1 MAMFYTDIPIVPQG
15 ILTTQTFQTPVN
27 GRTVSFSL
35 PGECDRCV
43 IYLRNGTDY
52 IGPYAVSGP
61 STVATNVRGLELFRR
76 GAYRSTAVVIDMREA
91 SLLPIGQTFAPIA
104 ARLPSGE
111 TVGIRISGT
120 ITAGIVVDDCR
131 MLLRKYDSE
140 GFSSVEAYAS
150 QLLDRAFR
158 QNAVQLLQQRFSGM
172 ITDDDISGVE
182 QLAEKICAMT
192 EEAMEPL
199 LRGWLRMT
207 SCRCSLQLHNA
218 DELLHK
224 CNYEWEK
231 RESRD
236 DAHFEEEMRTR
247 RAIVDADIA
256 IRQKTAEALL
266 EVYKSEP
273 IPKEM
278 SQIIESY
285 VTRFQEISPTDLIGV
300 CQELRKLSEHSS
312 PERVLS
318 IARRLI
324 SSEGGQS
331 DI

>member
-1 MAMFYTDIPIVPQG
+1 MAVFYTNIPITPQG
-15 ILTTQTFQTPVN
+15 VLTTQTFQTPVN

-35 PGECDRCV
+35 PEECDRCV

-52 IGPYAVSGP
+52 NGPYAVSGP
-61 STVATNVRGLELFRR
+61 STVATNVQGLELFRR
-76 GAYRSTAVVIDMREA
+76 SAYRSTAVVIDMKEA
-91 SLLPIGQTFAPIA
+91 QLPPISQTFAPIA

-111 TVGIRISGT
+111 TVGVRISGT

-131 MLLRKYDSE
+131 MLLREYDSK
-140 GFSSVEAYAS
+140 GFSSVESYAS
-150 QLLDRAFR
+150 QLLERSFH
-158 QNAVQLLQQRFSGM
+158 QNAVQLLRQQFSGM

-182 QLAEKICAMT
+182 QLAEHICAMT
-192 EEAMEPL
+192 EEALEPL
-199 LRGWLRMT
+199 LHGWLRLT
-207 SCRCSLQLHNA
+207 CCRCSLQLHNA
-218 DELLHK
+218 DELLRK
-224 CNYEWEK
+224 CNYEWVK
-231 RESRD
+231 QESRD

-247 RAIVDADIA
+247 RVIVDADIA

-273 IPKEM
+273 IPREI

-285 VTRFQEISPTDLIGV
+285 VTRFQEVSPTDLIGV
-300 CQELRKLSEHSS
+300 CQELRKLSERNS

-324 SSEGGQS
+324 SQEGDPSG
-331 DI
+331 I